1 MKLKWGCTNAPI
13 YKHHNKPTENP
24 HITIGVG
31 RSALVDPKVAH
42 SLFAAESIKQSEQ
55 HEHSCWIGEFP
66 VTLFLAFVV
75 EETVAPIQKSSSPPR
90 SPSDTASKAVSPPC
104 ASPPSHI
111 SGENCYILLLLFFLE
126 ILGKKNIWNPVFA
139 HFSGAVRDYI
149 LEAKAH
155 MSQTCEDI
163 EVGLTLGSHYV
174 DVQVSQREI
183 VYRCGRNAHKAQD
196 KELVFTSDTHRQKS
210 LLGLNQV
217 TFLVV
222 ESFS

>member
-1 MKLKWGCTNAPI
+1 
-13 YKHHNKPTENP
+13 
-24 HITIGVG
+24 
-31 RSALVDPKVAH
+31 
-42 SLFAAESIKQSEQ
+42 
-55 HEHSCWIGEFP
+55 
-66 VTLFLAFVV
+66 
-75 EETVAPIQKSSSPPR
+75 
-90 SPSDTASKAVSPPC
+90 
-104 ASPPSHI
+104 
-111 SGENCYILLLLFFLE
+111 
-126 ILGKKNIWNPVFA
+126 
-139 HFSGAVRDYI
+139 
-149 LEAKAH
+149 

-196 KELVFTSDTHRQKS
+196 KELVFTSDTHRQKN

>member
-1 MKLKWGCTNAPI
+1 M
-13 YKHHNKPTENP
+13 E
-24 HITIGVG
+24 
-31 RSALVDPKVAH
+31 R

-55 HEHSCWIGEFP
+55 DEHSCWIGEFP
-66 VTLFLAFVV
+66 ITSFLALVV
-75 EETVAPIQKSSSPPR
+75 DGTVAPIQRSSSSPG
-90 SPSDTASKAVSPPC
+90 SPSDTVSKAVSPPC

-111 SGENCYILLLLFFLE
+111 NSESCYILLLLFFLK
-126 ILGKKNIWNPVFA
+126 IFGKKNIWNPVCA
-139 HFSGAVRDYI
+139 HFSEVVRDYI

-155 MSQTCEDI
+155 MSETCEDI

-196 KELVFTSDTHRQKS
+196 KELVFNSDTHRQKS

-217 TFLVV
+217 TFLLV